1 MAGVVPFA
9 STDNDAH
16 VVVSPRVGYV
26 WQIFVRTVEVNVVVV
41 IPIEERADIE

>member
-9 STDNDAH
+9 GTDNDAH
-16 VVVSPRVGYV
+16 VVVSPGIGYV
-26 WQIFVRTVEVNVVVV
+26 RQIFVRTVEVNIIIV